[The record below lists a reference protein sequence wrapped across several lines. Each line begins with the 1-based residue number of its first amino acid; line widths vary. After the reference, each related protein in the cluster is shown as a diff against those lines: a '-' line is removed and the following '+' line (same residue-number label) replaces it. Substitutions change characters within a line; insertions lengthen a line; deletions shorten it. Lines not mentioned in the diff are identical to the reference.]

1 MSQPGNMGYGQQPPY
16 PAPGPYPPVG
26 GYPQPAGYA
35 QPGPYPPPG
44 GYQQPVGSYP
54 QPQPG
59 QYPPPQQPVAGYMG
73 PAYPPGSIPQ
83 GGYGPPSGPQPGQPG
98 AWMPAPHVPNC
109 PPGLE
114 YLTQIDQ
121 IIVQQQV
128 EILEG
133 KVVLFHSVSCQ
144 NSNPVISRSVSRIH
158 FASCFLSYIGIAYLV
173 LFCVSFGASNMIL
186 WTSSVTCRPDIS
198 MLKRYS
204 PCMLFFFC
212 FGFSCCDLESPVFQK
227 FKGEPVIPIFV
238 ALISIASCFDVISD
252 TVEGLCVFPLLIG
265 VPSLSGVASMY
276 FALVCIEWVFTMAEK
291 TIIFLGAFFIAMV
304 ELATSA
310 TSFLVFACHGSM
322 PIPQTPEIFGDG
334 ESILMDR
341 TLRALVNFIA
351 PSIWVYRQLSKVKT
365 ESFVTIIKRE
375 INYFLESIPNVE
387 AVQRSNHATIIHIY
401 YLGKMVFYQPMNFNQ
416 DKHSPQG
423 LCNTKSS
430 GKYYKKN
437 LHFQS
442 IEVTSPPGTVIGSIH
457 QEWSILAPKFT
468 VRNAS
473 DDVILRIEGPFC
485 TYSICGDVEFQVLSP
500 DGSTQV
506 GKISKQWTGLA
517 KEVFTDADN
526 FGITFPIDLDVKM
539 KATLLGAV
547 FLIDFMFFEKKG
559 NKENDSVGML

>member
-16 PAPGPYPPVG
+16 PAPGPYPPAG
-26 GYPQPAGYA
+26 GYP

-44 GYQQPVGSYP
+44 GYQPPVGSYP
-54 QPQPG
+54 QPYPG
-59 QYPPPQQPVAGYMG
+59 QYPTPQQPVAGYMG

-83 GGYGPPSGPQPGQPG
+83 GGYGPPRGPQPGQPG
-98 AWMPAPHVPNC
+98 AWMPAPQVPNC

-128 EILEG
+128 ELLEAFTG
-133 KVVLFHSVSCQ
+133 FETSNKYKVK
-144 NSNPVISRSVSRIH
+144 NS
-158 FASCFLSYIGIAYLV
+158 LG
-173 LFCVSFGASNMIL
+173 
-186 WTSSVTCRPDIS
+186 
-198 MLKRYS
+198 
-204 PCMLFFFC
+204 
-212 FGFSCCDLESPVFQK
+212 QQ
-227 FKGEPVIPIFV
+227 
-238 ALISIASCFDVISD
+238 
-252 TVEGLCVFPLLIG
+252 
-265 VPSLSGVASMY
+265 MY
-276 FALVCIEWVFTMAEK
+276 FAAEDTDCCTRQCCGPMRPFDMK
-291 TIIFLGAFFIAMV
+291 IMDNSQNEVIHLNRP
-304 ELATSA
+304 LACDSCL
-310 TSFLVFACHGSM
+310 FPCCL
-322 PIPQTPEIFGDG
+322 
-334 ESILMDR
+334 
-341 TLRALVNFIA
+341 
-351 PSIWVYRQLSKVKT
+351 
-365 ESFVTIIKRE
+365 
-375 INYFLESIPNVE
+375 
-387 AVQRSNHATIIHIY
+387 
-401 YLGKMVFYQPMNFNQ
+401 
-416 DKHSPQG
+416 
-423 LCNTKSS
+423 
-430 GKYYKKN
+430 
-437 LHFQS
+437 QS

-517 KEVFTDADN
+517 KEAFTDADN